1 MLERMMKNR
10 TGFLAAALLAAAG
23 CSGPQTGGESLRVAL
38 VFDIGGR
45 GDGGFNDLAY
55 QGLDKAV
62 RELGVRPILHEPKRN
77 LERELALNE
86 VAASDADLII
96 GVGFSFADRLSAL
109 AAQHPEKKFVCI
121 DYASK
126 TGPDGRTIPPPAN
139 LAGLGFK
146 EEEGS
151 YLVGMIAALK
161 SRTGKI
167 GFVGGMDGPVI
178 RKFEAGYVAGAE
190 SVRTGIIVLSKFA
203 GLSARA
209 FNDPAKGYELA
220 DRMFKEGADVIYQA
234 AGATGAGVFQAAR
247 ESGFWVIGVDVD
259 QFDQAPGRVL
269 TSMVKHVEVTVFES
283 IKSCVEKRF
292 SGGEKTFGLKENGVG
307 FVCDDRNREWIGPD
321 AVKAARK
328 AEEKIVAGKA
338 VVPAAAQARA
348 RIEEGLL
355 LDILSRLQEEIA
367 AVLETLNGDLARS
380 ARSLSGLDPA
390 GEEARG
396 VLRDLYGSH
405 PYIID
410 CETVNDRGI
419 MTAVEPPALRSSEGA
434 DISAQAHMIK
444 LFKTH
449 QPVLSGSFRSVE
461 GPEAV
466 AFHHPVFSPDM
477 RFAGSVSALFAPE
490 YVLAGVVG
498 PVSSNLPVDIFLMQ
512 ADGLVIFD
520 ADPKQIGLNVFTDPM
535 YEPFPE
541 LRELA
546 KSVAGAKEG
555 TGTYR
560 FFEKGIGPATAET
573 AYWRTVAVTGTEWRL
588 VITCA
593 TDSLVK

>member
-1 MLERMMKNR
+1 MGEKSTKVRR
-10 TGFLAAALLAAAG
+10 GFLAAALLAAAAG
-23 CSGPQTGGESLRVAL
+23 CQAPPAGQTSLNVAL
-38 VFDIGGR
+38 IFDIGGR

-62 RELGVRPILHEPKRN
+62 RELGVRAILREPKRN

-96 GVGFSFADRLSAL
+96 GVGFSFSERLNDL
-109 AAQHPEKKFVCI
+109 AERHPEKKFVCI
-121 DYASK
+121 DYAPK
-126 TGPDGRTIPPPAN
+126 TGPDGRTITPPAN

-161 SRTGKI
+161 SRTAKI
-167 GFVGGMDGPVI
+167 GFVGGMDGPII
-178 RKFEAGYVAGAE
+178 RKFEAGYRAGAE
-190 SVRTGIIVLSKFA
+190 AARPGIEVLSKFA

-209 FNDPAKGYELA
+209 FDDPDKGYELA
-220 DRMFKEGADVIYQA
+220 ARMFDQGADVIYQA
-234 AGATGAGVFQAAR
+234 AGATGAGVFRAAR
-247 ESGFWVIGVDVD
+247 ETGFWVIGVDVD
-259 QFDQAPGRVL
+259 QFSQAPERVL
-269 TSMVKHVEVTVFES
+269 TSMTKRVDVAVFES

-292 SGGEKTFGLKENGVG
+292 TGGGKTFGLKENGVG
-307 FVCDDRNREWIGPD
+307 FVCDDRNREWIGRD
-321 AVKAARK
+321 AINAARK
-328 AEEKIVAGKA
+328 AEEKIIAGEVAI
-338 VVPAAAQARA
+338 PAAPARS
-348 RIEEGLL
+348 RIEESLF
-355 LDILSRLQEEIA
+355 LDVLSRLQEEIA
-367 AVLETLNGDLARS
+367 AVLETLSEDLARS
-380 ARSLSGLDPA
+380 ARNLSGLDLA

-419 MTAVEPPALRSSEGA
+419 MTAVEPTALRSSEGA
-434 DISAQAHMIK
+434 DISAQAHMVK

-449 QPVLSGSFRSVE
+449 EPVLSDSFRSVE

-466 AFHHPVFSPDM
+466 AFHHPVFSPDK

-490 YVLAGVVG
+490 YLLAGIVG

-512 ADGLVIFD
+512 TDGRVIFD
-520 ADPKQIGLNVFTDPM
+520 ADPKQIGLNVFTDAM

-541 LRELA
+541 LRALA
-546 KSVAGAKEG
+546 KKVAAEKEG
-555 TGTYR
+555 AGTYR
-560 FFEKGIGPATAET
+560 FLEKGAGPVTGES
-573 AYWRTVAVTGTEWRL
+573 AYWRTVAAGGTEWRL
-588 VITCA
+588 VVTCA
-593 TDSLVK
+593 SDNLVR